1 MELTKEQIKEI
12 NDKCPSAAHENGT
25 KTPTTFFVT

>member
-12 NDKCPSAAHENGT
+12 NDKCPIISRR
-25 KTPTTFFVT
+25 FVEPPMEYQQL